1 MIVIRT
7 PRKLLEELGLQP
19 AATQCSACQT
29 GQFQSATGQ
38 SRCEKCT
45 NGTFANTK
53 GSLSCTAREAGRVS
67 EKQGASN
74 CTACSMGRSQSAS
87 GQSKCDE
94 CTAGT
99 YTNEEGSINCKNCKA
114 GTVSALQGATACD
127 SCVAGKYQAATCA
140 DPGSGRAGPQLRS
153 EASARVQRLEEA
165 RRGTYSSSSSSRE
178 PLLSRF
184 ICADQP
190 SEWRQ
195 AKLVLLLRS
204 PPVFSSTPRPGFY
217 VALVSLALFPAD
229 RGLPFPSRAG
239 LAAPP
244 AARHDA
250 RGLGLSLVRRQPG
263 LRLPRDDAQAAVAP
277 ARLAGRARGGRM

>member
-29 GQFQSATGQ
+29 GQFQSATGR

-53 GSLSCTAREAGRVS
+53 GSLSCTACEAGRVS

-87 GQSKCDE
+87 GQRKCDE

-99 YTNEEGSINCKNCKA
+99 YMNEEGSINYKNCKA

-140 DPGSGRAGPQLRS
+140 DPGSGRAGHGAPQLLS
-153 EASARVQRLEEA
+153 EGGARVQRLEEA
-165 RRGTYSSSSSSRE
+165 RRGGSPFSSSRE

-229 RGLPFPSRAG
+229 RDLPFPSRTG
-239 LAAPP
+239 LTAPP
-244 AARHDA
+244 AARHAA
-250 RGLGLSLVRRQPG
+250 RMVLGLAWSWSLW
-263 LRLPRDDAQAAVAP
+263 RLPRLWRDDVQAAAAESSNG
-277 ARLAGRARGGRM
+277 AR

>member
-45 NGTFANTK
+45 K
-53 GSLSCTAREAGRVS
+53 GSLSCTACEAGRVS

-87 GQSKCDE
+87 GQRKCDE

-99 YTNEEGSINCKNCKA
+99 YMNEEGSINCKICEA

-140 DPGSGRAGPQLRS
+140 DPGSGRAGHGAPQLLS
-153 EASARVQRLEEA
+153 EGGARVQRLEEA
-165 RRGTYSSSSSSRE
+165 RRGGSPFSSSRE

-229 RGLPFPSRAG
+229 RDLPFPSRTA
-239 LAAPP
+239 
-244 AARHDA
+244 
-250 RGLGLSLVRRQPG
+250 
-263 LRLPRDDAQAAVAP
+263 
-277 ARLAGRARGGRM
+277 